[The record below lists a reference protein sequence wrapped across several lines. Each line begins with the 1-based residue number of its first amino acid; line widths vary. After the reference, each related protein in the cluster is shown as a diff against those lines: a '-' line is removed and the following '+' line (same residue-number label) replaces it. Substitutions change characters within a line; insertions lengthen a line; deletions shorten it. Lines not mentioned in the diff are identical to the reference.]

1 MTQVNPS
8 NLHNQHLSNINRFL
22 SAFKFSCD
30 ISVLSPSF
38 IEDSS
43 AYSKEC
49 LIPDIY
55 TKTKIPFNKNSLFDI
70 KGGRYQKEKPKM
82 KNLKPNLFPS
92 HPLVVGEN
100 SDLRKEENNSNKKFC
115 SKNSMFTDIKEK
127 IWIVTLIN
135 ENKKSEY
142 EPMNSMKVYLFIKD
156 VYMNMSREEKEKNIL
171 MIKDMEY
178 DIHYHPETLMKYFA
192 QAYEKKQ
199 APIEPQ

>member
-1 MTQVNPS
+1 
-8 NLHNQHLSNINRFL
+8 
-22 SAFKFSCD
+22 
-30 ISVLSPSF
+30 
-38 IEDSS
+38 
-43 AYSKEC
+43 
-49 LIPDIY
+49 
-55 TKTKIPFNKNSLFDI
+55 
-70 KGGRYQKEKPKM
+70 M

-142 EPMNSMKVYLFIKD
+142 GPMNSMKVYLFIKD

-178 DIHYHPETLMKYFA
+178 DIHYHPETVMEYFA

-199 APIEPQ
+199 VPIEPQ

>member
-70 KGGRYQKEKPKM
+70 KGGRY
-82 KNLKPNLFPS
+82 
-92 HPLVVGEN
+92 
-100 SDLRKEENNSNKKFC
+100 LR
-115 SKNSMFTDIKEK
+115 
-127 IWIVTLIN
+127 
-135 ENKKSEY
+135 
-142 EPMNSMKVYLFIKD
+142 
-156 VYMNMSREEKEKNIL
+156 
-171 MIKDMEY
+171 
-178 DIHYHPETLMKYFA
+178 
-192 QAYEKKQ
+192 
-199 APIEPQ
+199 